1 MVIDRECR
9 CPAFP
14 WVHEFGESDCG
25 DRMARLARE
34 ADMPERVRD
43 QYASDDRYNDPR
55 TGQAA
60 GLNALRRPIP

>member
-14 WVHEFGESDCG
+14 WPHEFGVSDCG
-25 DRMARLARE
+25 DRMARLVRE
-34 ADMPERVRD
+34 AETPEAVRD
-43 QYASDDRYNDPR
+43 QYADDDRYNDPR

-60 GLNALRRPIP
+60 GLNAMRRIP